1 MKIESLDDLRE
12 FFANQCEDFEKEWK
26 RVKTKV
32 KDVAVENNVNIFA
45 DKYKWKGIRLELYLN
60 GNLVAKI
67 REISY
72 IISVDEFKESKEKEI
87 KNKKK

>member
-1 MKIESLDDLRE
+1 MNFESLEELRD
-12 FFANQCEDFEKEWK
+12 FFAGECEDFEKEWK